1 MSKTRAA
8 DGTSIIIGTIVNPA
22 GLTLAKVVPAGGAGR
37 FADPGLGASPT
48 WHGFAIDQTGIAFTD
63 DISVVG
69 DQRIR
74 IDVDALRV
82 IDDGLA
88 WAPGTFFDQDGTPVP
103 ACTRG
108 TLARV
113 ERRLSKAGLS
123 ARVGHEIEFLLV
135 DPTGNRLPG
144 ELWAQYGLAGVLEH
158 EGFVRDVIAAM
169 ADAGVG
175 LEQFH
180 PEYGVN
186 QFEIS
191 LSPHSPV
198 AAADQL
204 VLARIL
210 ISRVAR
216 RHGVRVSLSPKP
228 FAGSVGAGAHQHFSL
243 RRNKKPL
250 FSGGRGEHGLTAH
263 GAAAIAGVVSGLAEA
278 QLTLCGSIVS
288 GLRMQPGSWAGSYT
302 CWGTENR
309 EAAVRFIPASQGNP
323 RGAHAEVKIVDPS
336 ANPYLATAAIL
347 GLALDGIENKAV
359 LPPEITVDPHSLT
372 ESERRAAGA
381 VQLPA
386 HQGDAIEAL
395 DRSQRMRTILGDPV
409 VDALV
414 AVRRYEQK
422 NYSDLD
428 AGALADKFRMAW
440 SL

>member
-250 FSGGRGEHGLTAH
+250 FSGGRGEKGLTAH

>member
-8 DGTSIIIGTIVNPA
+8 DGTSLIIGTIVNPA

-88 WAPGTFFDQDGTPVP
+88 WAPGSFFDQDGTPVP

-113 ERRLSKAGLS
+113 ERRLAKAGLS

-158 EGFVRDVIAAM
+158 EGFVRDVMAAM
-169 ADAGVG
+169 AVAGVG
-175 LEQFH
+175 VEQFH
-180 PEYGVN
+180 AEYGVN

-216 RHGVRVSLSPKP
+216 RYGVRVSLSPKP

-243 RRNKKPL
+243 RRDKKPL
-250 FSGGRGEHGLTAH
+250 FSGGRGEQGLTAH

-309 EAAVRFIPASQGNP
+309 EAAVRFIPASHGNP

-347 GLALDGIENKAV
+347 GLALDGIENNAA
-359 LPPEITVDPHSLT
+359 LPPEITVDPKSLT
-372 ESERRAAGA
+372 EPQRRAAGA

-414 AVRRYEQK
+414 AVRRYEQQK
-422 NYSDLD
+422 YSDLD
-428 AGALADKFRMAW
+428 AAALADKFRMAW